1 LLDELKD
8 LLDGNHTTS
17 IGKRIKIVIT
27 SRPHIPM
34 DSYFPDVVEIS
45 LDTNNL
51 NDIADYVHASDV
63 ELRTRNFSTELRQ
76 EIHKTL
82 IEESSGMFLWVY
94 LILYDLTKPGRK
106 SEHAIRTKLKSLP
119 KTLPD
124 LYKKI
129 LCAIEPDDVEFAN
142 DILRWVVWAERP
154 LTLRE
159 LTTAIAIQSEHR
171 SMSAL
176 TELVEPN
183 LESELRSILG
193 ALIAVQ
199 NDIVYLVH
207 QSAKEFPKETNSTQ
221 IEWLSLQSN
230 ESNLHITVSCMTY
243 LSFDEF
249 ENPLVASE
257 VRTKSEKGLV
267 DDLFF
272 DYASSYWP
280 AHMKQ
285 LDDELQ
291 QEPLVKKTFLYFAQS
306 SKKLT
311 LAWNNYRHYVMNYP
325 QGNTPLVITTNYGV
339 PHLIQ
344 FLLDDGADINAW
356 CNEMHGTALHQAATN
371 GMEHIVRL
379 LVDRGAD
386 INTHRGN
393 DGSALQAA
401 VRRSLGGI
409 VRLLLELGADSNARD
424 NVFGNVLQLA
434 AYQGNYE
441 IVYYLVEHGANVNA
455 QDGFFG
461 NALKAATDNG
471 HKDIVSYLVEQG
483 ANVNARDG
491 RYSNSLQDAAHKGKL
506 DIVCHLV
513 EHGANVNAQGGNF
526 GNALQAAVCKGH
538 NDICHYLVEQGAD
551 VNIQGGKYG
560 NALQAARCQDNHDIV
575 DYLLENGGI

>member
-1 LLDELKD
+1 
-8 LLDGNHTTS
+8 
-17 IGKRIKIVIT
+17 
-27 SRPHIPM
+27 
-34 DSYFPDVVEIS
+34 
-45 LDTNNL
+45 
-51 NDIADYVHASDV
+51 
-63 ELRTRNFSTELRQ
+63 
-76 EIHKTL
+76 
-82 IEESSGMFLWVY
+82 MFLWVY

-106 SEHAIRTKLKSLP
+106 SEHAIRTKLKPLP

-159 LTTAIAIQSEHR
+159 LTTAIAIQPEHR

-207 QSAKEFPKETNSTQ
+207 QSAKEFLKAINSTK

-230 ESNLHITVSCMTY
+230 ESNLHIIVSCMTY
-243 LSFDEF
+243 LSFDGF
-249 ENPLVASE
+249 ENPLIASE

-267 DDLFF
+267 DDPFF

-291 QEPLVKKTFLYFAQS
+291 QAPDLNKAFLYFSQF

-311 LAWNNYRHYVMNYP
+311 LAWNNYRHHVMNYP
-325 QGNTPLVITTNYGV
+325 QGSTPLVITTNYGIL
-339 PHLIQ
+339 HLIQ

-371 GMEHIVRL
+371 GMEHIVRF

-393 DGSALQAA
+393 DDSALRAA
-401 VRRSLGGI
+401 VHFGLDGI
-409 VRLLLELGADSNARD
+409 VRLLLELGADCNALD
-424 NVFGNVLQLA
+424 DVFGNLLHLA
-434 AYQGNYE
+434 AYQGNDD
-441 IVYYLVEHGANVNA
+441 IVCYLVEHGANDNAQGGCYGNALQAAAGFGHNDICHYLVEQAANVNA
-455 QDGFFG
+455 QGGFFG
-461 NALKAATDNG
+461 NALKAAMDNG
-471 HKDIVSYLVEQG
+471 HQDIVSY
-483 ANVNARDG
+483 
-491 RYSNSLQDAAHKGKL
+491 
-506 DIVCHLV
+506 LV
-513 EHGANVNAQGGNF
+513 EHGANVNAQGGVF
-526 GNALQAAVCKGH
+526 GNALQAAVDKDH
-538 NDICHYLVEQGAD
+538 NDIYHYLVEQGAN
-551 VNIQGGKYG
+551 VNAHGGIAG
-560 NALQAARCQDNHDIV
+560 NALQAATFRGHNNICH
-575 DYLLENGGI
+575 YLVE